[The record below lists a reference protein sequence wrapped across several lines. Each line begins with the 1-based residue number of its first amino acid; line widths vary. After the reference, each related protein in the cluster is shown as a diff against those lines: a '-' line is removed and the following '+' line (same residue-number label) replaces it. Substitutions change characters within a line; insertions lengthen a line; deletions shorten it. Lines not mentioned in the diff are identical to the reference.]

1 MKRTLFLIC
10 ILFLYSITRIAEAQ
24 TISMLFAGDAM
35 QHEAQLKDAINS
47 NGSFFYDNNF
57 ELIKNEITS
66 ADIAV
71 VNFETTLGGSPYR
84 GYPAFCSPDEFA
96 VALKRC
102 GFDIFLTANNHCLDK
117 GSNGVFRT
125 INILDSLNIKH
136 LGTYKSEYERNTK
149 YPMIIRKG
157 DVKIGMLNYTYGTN
171 GIKAKQGAIVDYIDT
186 TLIKRDISFC
196 NIKGADIII
205 ANVHW
210 GDEYQLNQNIH
221 QKRLAEWL
229 HKKGVRIIIGSHPH
243 VIQPIEAVTDSCGNI
258 EAITVYSL
266 GNFISNMR
274 TKMTKGAIIFRLNI
288 VKENDT
294 IKIVNPRYAKIF
306 TQRPDVVKNEP
317 YKILPC
323 DSTYINSCVTIPK
336 LKEEMMIFNKETDR
350 VFKKYNKGEINEYFF
365 FKNALDSCINEK

>member
-1 MKRTLFLIC
+1 MNRLI
-10 ILFLYSITRIAEAQ
+10 LYLSFIACFATTSHINAQ
-24 TISMLFAGDAM
+24 TISLLFAGDAM
-35 QHEAQLKDAINS
+35 QHEAQLKDAVNS

-57 ELIKNEITS
+57 ELIKDEITS

-71 VNFETTLGGSPYR
+71 VNFETTLGNPPYR
-84 GYPAFCSPDEFA
+84 GYPTFCSPDEFA
-96 VALKRC
+96 IALKDC

-125 INILDSLNIKH
+125 INVLDSLNIKH
-136 LGTYKSEYERNTK
+136 LGTYKSDYERNIK

-171 GIKAKQGAIVDYIDT
+171 GITAKQGAVVDYIDT
-186 TLIKRDISFC
+186 TLIKRDIAFC

-221 QKRLAEWL
+221 QKRLADWL
-229 HKKGVRIIIGSHPH
+229 HKNGVRIIIGSHPH
-243 VIQPIEAVTDSCGNI
+243 VIQPIESVTDSCGNI
-258 EAITVYSL
+258 KYLTVYSL

-274 TKMTKGAIIFRLNI
+274 TKMTKGAIIFRLNL
-288 VKENDT
+288 VKENDS

-306 TQRPDVVKNEP
+306 TQRPDIVKNEP

-323 DSTYINSCVTIPK
+323 DSIYINNCVATPK
-336 LKEEMMIFNKETDR
+336 LKEEMLIFNKETDR
-350 VFKKYNKGEINEYFF
+350 VFKKHNKGEINEYFF
-365 FKNALDSCINEK
+365 SKNALDSCINEK